1 MEYHH
6 QRYYHW
12 YDGYWKGEP
21 LVRELQVAEGH
32 NETGKDA
39 LIGDNGSTLPA
50 GDVLGFGALGQRRG
64 VMKEGVDHGSV
75 E

>member
-1 MEYHH
+1 M
-6 QRYYHW
+6 
-12 YDGYWKGEP
+12 
-21 LVRELQVAEGH
+21 AEGH

-50 GDVLGFGALGQRRG
+50 GDVLGFGALEQRRG